1 MMRLGTRTR
10 ESALEESCVFM
21 SPFGVL
27 GFANDTEGTSCPYLY
42 LVTRFP
48 ILSLA
53 VVTDWRF
60 DRQEP

>member
-1 MMRLGTRTR
+1 MMTSGTRTR
-10 ESALEESCVFM
+10 ESELEESYVFM

-27 GFANDTEGTSCPYLY
+27 GFANYTEGPSCLYLY
-42 LVTRFP
+42 LLTRFP